1 MSKTTNKQEF
11 FKMEIKPHEEG
22 HIFDYLVGEWVD
34 VGDEKNLQILVEL
47 VGVALG
53 SYIQASGFDP
63 KQPIKDLTRSIMDQ
77 IKE

>member
-1 MSKTTNKQEF
+1 MSKTASKQDF
-11 FKMEIKPHEEG
+11 FKMEIKPHGEG
-22 HIFDYLVGEWVD
+22 HIFDYLVGDWVD
-34 VGDEKNLQILVEL
+34 VGAEQNLQILVEL